1 MDSDLK
7 SFEIG
12 VDRFFK
18 KCFKFLEIMLYNIY
32 IIIYILLITII
43 TLFTLVDILIKKIFI
58 GFFGI

>member
-18 KCFKFLEIMLYNIY
+18 KCFRFLEIMLW
-32 IIIYILLITII
+32 II